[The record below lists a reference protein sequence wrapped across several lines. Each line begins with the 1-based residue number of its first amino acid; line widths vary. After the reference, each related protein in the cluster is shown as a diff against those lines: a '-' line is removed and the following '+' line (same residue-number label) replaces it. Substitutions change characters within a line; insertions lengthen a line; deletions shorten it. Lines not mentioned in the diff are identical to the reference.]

1 MLKLDKGPNHANKT
15 STIKSGLRKLKLVPE
30 IRRILTWILG
40 WISCFNLCV
49 QQIVSHYK
57 IIMGDLKCEP
67 SLKLE
72 NCKEQLL
79 VILAL
84 TLFHNSTTDG
94 FKLLMKWMAKVM
106 LLLRRI

>member
-1 MLKLDKGPNHANKT
+1 MLKLDKGPNHTNKT

-30 IRRILTWILG
+30 TPRILTWILG

-49 QQIVSHYK
+49 RQIVSHYK

-72 NCKEQLL
+72 NSKEQLL

-84 TLFHNSTTDG
+84 TLFHSSRTDG
-94 FKLLMKWMAKVM
+94 FKLVM
-106 LLLRRI
+106 